1 MDKLT
6 ISIFENQI
14 LYSIINELKLFSK
27 FNVKF
32 YDNFD
37 LCQKEAL
44 DFEQLVIFFV
54 TESNK
59 NDFKKIKKNNHPIV
73 AVNKY
78 FI

>member
-37 LCQKEAL
+37 FSFDYYRSHVVYFEYRYKKLKIHSCSNGSVQKR
-44 DFEQLVIFFV
+44 
-54 TESNK
+54 
-59 NDFKKIKKNNHPIV
+59 
-73 AVNKY
+73 
-78 FI
+78 